1 MAPRASRTSPT
12 AFTTTRAPTT
22 TSPDRTAQL
31 PSPPFIMPVSPA
43 ALPTVA
49 PVPAPTEPSANAVP
63 ALGGEHDGAAGG
75 AGRIGPVSH
84 GDAGDGGE
92 VGRRAVGH
100 RPAKPTVA
108 CSACGVRVG

>member
-1 MAPRASRTSPT
+1 MDRVDEVAGIERVDLARPGGAPAGDRRRAH
-12 AFTTTRAPTT
+12 
-22 TSPDRTAQL
+22 
-31 PSPPFIMPVSPA
+31 
-43 ALPTVA
+43 
-49 PVPAPTEPSANAVP
+49 P

-100 RPAKPTVA
+100 DPRNLLLLARLVE
-108 CSACGVRVG
+108 SA